1 MKKKNVYYQL
11 LVSAYSL
18 STFSEAILVPI
29 YAVFVQKVGGDILDA
44 AGAIATFYVVCGL
57 GEIFIHR
64 TTWSKNHRLALM
76 FWGWFIWLGGVVSF
90 LFISNIAT
98 LFLAQILTALG
109 NAIANP
115 AYDAELAE
123 HTDNASRE
131 KQYGYYE
138 GIQDIFQGIAALVG
152 GVLAFAYG
160 FKLLIVVMIL
170 TATVSFGLSAVYLR
184 KIKNDN
190 NLVKKI

>member
-44 AGAIATFYVVCGL
+44 AGAIATFYIVSGL
-57 GEIFIHR
+57 GEILIHR
-64 TTWSKNHRLALM
+64 TTWSKKHRLALM
-76 FWGWFIWLGGVVSF
+76 FWGWLVWLGGVVSF

-123 HTDNASRE
+123 HTDNENRE
-131 KQYGYYE
+131 SQYGYYE
-138 GIQDIFQGIAALVG
+138 GIQDIFQGVAALIG
-152 GVLAFAYG
+152 GIVAFAYG

-170 TATVSFGLSAVYLR
+170 TASVSFILSAIYLR
-184 KIKNDN
+184 KIKSTNE
-190 NLVKKI
+190 KIIV